1 MTFGDHLRS
10 QENIVFVAAEGFDDA
25 VTAVLA
31 ARRVLVEADDAGR
44 RQEFVELGFHFSV
57 PLPKNL
63 IYLLPQEGQTV
74 GIGFSASQ

>member
-31 ARRVLVEADDAGR
+31 ARRVLVEADDAAAGR
-44 RQEFVELGFHFSV
+44 SSWSWASTFSV

-63 IYLLPQEGQTV
+63 IYCCRRKDRR
-74 GIGFSASQ
+74 